1 MGEFPVF
8 SNHKC
13 SHKPFAPIRIGRAVV
28 ILLFC
33 LLVLFSTQSPFV
45 LHADLESA
53 SLSTGRSNPNQLKV
67 IAVGDIMLG
76 SNYPSRS
83 SLPPNDGADLLT
95 AAIPY
100 LQGADILFGNLE
112 GVLLSGSGTPKAGT
126 GSGKVFSFK
135 SPDHYVNHLKNAGF
149 NLLNLANNHS
159 NDFGAKGR
167 NNTMRLLDEAGI
179 HYAGLLECP
188 TKVFEVNGVKV
199 GFCGFAPNRATLK
212 LNDYEAAQKIIREL
226 KQEADIVIVSF
237 HAGAE
242 GTARQ
247 HVTKKTEYFYGEN
260 RGNPYRFARVAIDA
274 GADLILGHG
283 PHVPR
288 AVDLYKDR
296 LIVYSM
302 GNFATYKLFAL
313 GGSLGLA
320 PIFSINLAP
329 DGSFIDAQVIS
340 MIQKGKGGPVPDENN
355 AALKKIIQLTKA
367 DFPDLPL
374 EITAEGQIKRAFY
387 SSSSRTAF

>member
-1 MGEFPVF
+1 MGDFPVPSTHKQR
-8 SNHKC
+8 SNT
-13 SHKPFAPIRIGRAVV
+13 FGPIRVSRAFA
-28 ILLFC
+28 IFLFC
-33 LLVLFSTQSPFV
+33 LVVLFSTQSPFI
-45 LHADLESA
+45 LHADLEPTQLNTE
-53 SLSTGRSNPNQLKV
+53 SLKPKQLKV

-76 SNYPSRS
+76 SNYPSS
-83 SLPPNDGADLLT
+83 ANLPPNDGADMLA

-100 LQGADILFGNLE
+100 FQGADILFGNLE
-112 GVLLSGSGTPKAGT
+112 GALLTGSGTPKAGT

-179 HYAGLLECP
+179 HYAGLQDCP
-188 TKVFEVNGVKV
+188 TKVFEVNGLKV
-199 GFCGFAPNRATLK
+199 GFCGFAPNRTTLQ
-212 LNDYEAAQKIIREL
+212 LNDHELVKQTIRKL

-237 HAGAE
+237 HGGAE
-242 GTARQ
+242 GTSRQ
-247 HVTKKTEYFYGEN
+247 HITKKTEYFYGEN

-296 LIVYSM
+296 LIVYSL

-313 GGSLGLA
+313 SGALGLA

-329 DGSFIDAQVIS
+329 DGSFIDAQIFS
-340 MIQKGKGGPVPDENN
+340 LIQKGKGGPVPDENDG
-355 AALKKIIQLTKA
+355 ALNKIIQLTRE
-367 DFPDLPL
+367 DFPNHPL
-374 EITAEGQIKRAFY
+374 EITPAGQIRRAF
-387 SSSSRTAF
+387 